1 MTLSHRPEAPEMR
14 VGDWSSVATITSI
27 SSRKVIDCF
36 HRRASAF
43 DQRTMRTRRNS
54 LVCS

>member
-1 MTLSHRPEAPEMR
+1 MTLSRRPDAPETR
-14 VGDWSSVATITSI
+14 VDDWSSVATITSI
-27 SSRKVIDCF
+27 SSRKVIYCF

>member
-43 DQRTMRTRRNS
+43 DQRTIRTRRNS